1 MAKALEQNIEI
12 KVGMRIS
19 PEELGEKGY
28 ARMPIKSFD
37 GHIVMIRGVTSGGES
52 RIEKV
57 YVNESGVI
65 VRIF

>member
-19 PEELGEKGY
+19 PEELGKKGY

-37 GHIVMIRGVTSGGES
+37 GHIIMIRGIAEQGES

-57 YVNESGVI
+57 HVNEGGVI